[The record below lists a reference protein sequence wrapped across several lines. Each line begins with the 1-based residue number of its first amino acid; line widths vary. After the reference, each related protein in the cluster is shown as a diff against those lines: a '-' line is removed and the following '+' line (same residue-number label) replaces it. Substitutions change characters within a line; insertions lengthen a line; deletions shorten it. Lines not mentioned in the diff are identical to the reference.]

1 MIMKKIFTLI
11 AAALVAVGASAQTV
25 EKTVVLGTPSA
36 ATSTYSDADGIITIT
51 DNSTSG
57 GGIQTGSNSYKINE
71 VTPMKLSSS
80 RNFAI
85 SYKEGVNIISATLYA
100 TTNSSSTGTLG
111 TSSEDTNSYGSLPAR
126 GSASPL
132 VADIKDATVLRGS
145 AQWLAVI
152 VVKYEAEAK
161 PATAA
166 TTWDFTQSLSA
177 NDVTNLETDGTNW
190 QYDETAKNWNNKA
203 VLTTRN
209 VFTELKAN
217 DVTLDYTKGLLFTR
231 NNDSGL
237 EAGRIRFYTENPS
250 LYVNGSANIIKIEDL
265 ATNDVIRLRVKGGGT
280 TARALTITNT
290 NVTTINAETE
300 GEGEGLKTIEVEKE
314 MTVTSDG
321 DVTITT
327 GNGFYFYAITIN
339 AELPEKADVDPST
352 GINTVATA
360 AAQAGAVKKYVEG
373 KQIVIEK
380 GGKKFNVAGA
390 QIK

>member
-1 MIMKKIFTLI
+1 MKKIFTLI
-11 AAALVAVGASAQTV
+11 AAALMAVGASAQTI

-57 GGIQTGSNSYKINE
+57 GGIQTGSNSNKINE
-71 VTPMKLSSS
+71 VTPMKLSSK

-85 SYKEGVNIISATLYA
+85 SYKAGVNIISATLYA
-100 TTNSSSTGTLG
+100 TTNDDAATGTLG

-177 NDVTNLETDGTNW
+177 NDVTNLETDVTNW

-339 AELPEKADVDPST
+339 AELPEKQTDPDPT
-352 GINTVATA
+352 GINTVATDA
-360 AAQAGAVKKYVEG
+360 AKANVVKKYVDG
-373 KQIVIEK
+373 KQVVIEK
-380 GGKKFNVAGA
+380 NGKKYNVAGA